1 MSSPIKAN
9 KSPNVSGKKPTR
21 SPNPLRQGYSAKSI
35 KNLINQVQKRQ
46 NEELAKRAGE
56 RVNKAVNKALRSGYS
71 ATSIKNLINKFEKKV
86 NGSK

>member
-35 KNLINQVQKRQ
+35 KNLINQVNKRM
-46 NEELAKRAGE
+46 EKSID
-56 RVNKAVNKALRSGYS
+56 KALRSGYS
-71 ATSIKNLINKFEKKV
+71 AKSIKNLINQVERKMNNK
-86 NGSK
+86 